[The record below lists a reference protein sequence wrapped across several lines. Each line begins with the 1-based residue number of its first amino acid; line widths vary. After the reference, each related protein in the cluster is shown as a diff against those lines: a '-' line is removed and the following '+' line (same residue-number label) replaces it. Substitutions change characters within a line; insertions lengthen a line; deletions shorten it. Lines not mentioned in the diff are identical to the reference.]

1 MLTGDEWKYVFKSE
15 EEASLFQLSTD
26 PHELVDVIEDQPEI
40 AARLHAIL
48 MARLEEQEKRLAIY
62 QAEGTAIDNEID
74 PAILEQMRALGY
86 IK

>member
-1 MLTGDEWKYVFKSE
+1 
-15 EEASLFQLSTD
+15 
-26 PHELVDVIEDQPEI
+26 
-40 AARLHAIL
+40 

-62 QAEGTAIDNEID
+62 QAAGTAIDDEID